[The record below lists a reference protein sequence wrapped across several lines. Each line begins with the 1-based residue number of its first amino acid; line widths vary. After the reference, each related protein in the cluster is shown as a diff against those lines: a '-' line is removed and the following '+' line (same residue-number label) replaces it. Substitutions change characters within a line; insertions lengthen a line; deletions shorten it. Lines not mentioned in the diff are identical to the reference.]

1 MATGLPTLPKPR
13 GAVTVGL
20 VSFQDLVELAR
31 LQVQDYWAL
40 QVSFLGFFV
49 YYAGERLLR
58 KQRLLAKLPPEVAT
72 DMFYWLF
79 MPPLRILARLVSVG
93 VLLLL
98 AVVFGSQADPA
109 MLRGFGPISRQPPV
123 LIVIELVVLMDF
135 ITYWAHRSFHT
146 FPILWRFHSLHHSAK
161 YVRWSTTGRVH
172 PLNELANYLLTV
184 LPLALIGFPVNA
196 VMAATPLVIAF
207 ALFAHTQVNVSFGPL
222 SSLFVSPRFHRWHHT
237 HSHEGGNKNFANVF
251 SLWDRLFGTYYLPS
265 DRMPERFG
273 LDVDDVPESY
283 LGQLVYPWRRRT
295 HAARPPATDEGTTAV
310 VPELDSARRS

>member
-1 MATGLPTLPKPR
+1 MATGSPTLLKHR

-31 LQVQDYWAL
+31 LQVHDYWRL
-40 QVSFLGFFV
+40 QLSFFGFFGN
-49 YYAGERLLR
+49 YATERFLL
-58 KQRLLAKLPPEVAT
+58 KQKLLAKLPPDVAT

-79 MPPLRILARLVSVG
+79 MPPLRMLARFLSVG
-93 VLLLL
+93 VLILFALLL
-98 AVVFGSQADPA
+98 GSQVDPA
-109 MLRGFGPISRQPPV
+109 MLRGFGPLSRQPTV
-123 LIVIELVVLMDF
+123 LIVIELVVLMDL

-146 FPILWRFHSLHHSAK
+146 FPFLWRFHSLHHSAK

-172 PLNELANYLLTV
+172 PLNELANYMVTV

-196 VMAATPLVIAF
+196 VMPATPIVILF
-207 ALFAHTQVNVSFGPL
+207 ALFAHTQLNVSFGPL
-222 SSLFVSPRFHRWHHT
+222 SSIFVSPRFHRWHHT

-251 SLWDRLFGTYYLPS
+251 SLWDRLFGTYYLPA

-283 LGQLVYPWRRRT
+283 VGQLVYPWRRRSEP
-295 HAARPPATDEGTTAV
+295 AREESTTAV